1 MKNQT
6 LYALRRKMNNFEIQ
20 GVQSFISQTFPR
32 FSASLV
38 CYADKAIHYDFENG
52 VYSFAVYLIDNN
64 LVFTLFNDDCEN
76 FNFTFRN
83 NECHQLS
90 EKFDV
95 LQTFNEDMFFYNIS
109 KNFNCFNDVLKN

>member
-1 MKNQT
+1 MKNPT
-6 LYALRRKMNNFEIQ
+6 LYTLRRKMSEFEIL

-38 CYADKAIHYDFENG
+38 CYADKAIHYDFKCGN
-52 VYSFAVYLIDNN
+52 YPFAVYLIDNN

-76 FNFTFRN
+76 FSFTFRN
-83 NECHQLS
+83 DKCYQLS

-95 LQTFNEDMFFYNIS
+95 LQEFDEDMFFYNI
-109 KNFNCFNDVLKN
+109 KQNFNAFKGVLNN